1 MYLSPLFCV
10 LFPLLLHAAPEPS
23 TRDDTARSQT
33 MSPQQQWKEP
43 DVPGS
48 FHNGADSVGLV
59 GGTAPTEGGIA
70 LTEGGAALTEGGDTV
85 TEGGDAVTEGG
96 TVLTEGGIAAME
108 GGAALTEGGA
118 ALTEGGAALT
128 EGGAA
133 LTEGGD
139 ATEGGIAAMEGGIAA
154 MEGGTAVMEGGA
166 AVTEGGIAVTE
177 GGATAT
183 EGGGMA
189 TEGGAALTEGGDTTE
204 GGGTATEGGYEGD
217 DVFVEAPDED
227 YAVLFPRDDG
237 DDDEAV
243 ERIFEAAV
251 DDGND
256 VFTLPNLL
264 DDLVRAEM
272 SELMPSDE
280 DYDEDGAP
288 DDIDSMVDNSIVHR
302 RRGSLYPDYQDL
314 GATSSSTGE
323 GRDPDYAAPM
333 GVLINEARREMEES
347 RGLRDKLGGGLVD
360 GPPEEVGLEPGD
372 LQRLVSSLSVVN
384 GDAEAQPH

>member
-59 GGTAPTEGGIA
+59 GGTAPTEGGA
-70 LTEGGAALTEGGDTV
+70 AVTEGGAALTEGGIAV
-85 TEGGDAVTEGG
+85 TEGGDALTEGGDAVTESGDAVTEGG
-96 TVLTEGGIAAME
+96 TVLTEGGIAAMEGGIAAME

-118 ALTEGGAALT
+118 ALTEGGDAS
-128 EGGAA
+128 EG
-133 LTEGGD
+133 D
-139 ATEGGIAAMEGGIAA
+139 IAA
-154 MEGGTAVMEGGA
+154 MEGGTAVK
-166 AVTEGGIAVTE
+166 EGGIAVTE

-189 TEGGAALTEGGDTTE
+189 TEGD
-204 GGGTATEGGYEGD
+204 YEGD

-333 GVLINEARREMEES
+333 GVLINEARREMEER
-347 RGLRDKLGGGLVD
+347 RGLRDELGGGLVD
-360 GPPEEVGLEPGD
+360 GPPEEVGLERGD